1 MSVTSFHRHF
11 KGVTGHS
18 PLAFQRHIRLL
29 EARKLLASGTAT
41 VSQVAYEVGYLSPSQ
56 FSREYK
62 SMFGSSP
69 VDDLP
74 R

>member
-1 MSVTSFHRHF
+1 M
-11 KGVTGHS
+11 
-18 PLAFQRHIRLL
+18 
-29 EARKLLASGTAT
+29 
-41 VSQVAYEVGYLSPSQ
+41 AYQVGYVSPSQ

-69 VDDLP
+69 VNDLQ